1 MNLDKAVSPDSS
13 PPFLCPTSPN
23 MAQNDEGGAAKP
35 APPRIQLQ
43 VDEPIA
49 QGTYSNLVVINHSE
63 NEFILDF
70 AYLQPAN
77 PLAKVR
83 ARVIS
88 SPRHTKRLLLALQKN
103 LQRYEERYGVI
114 ELSGEEEPT
123 VH

>member
-1 MNLDKAVSPDSS
+1 
-13 PPFLCPTSPN
+13 
-23 MAQNDEGGAAKP
+23 MAEPEQPK
-35 APPRIQLQ
+35 PPRIQLQ

-63 NEFILDF
+63 NEFVFDF

-77 PLAKVR
+77 PV
-83 ARVIS
+83 ARVRSRIVS

-103 LQRYEERYGVI
+103 LARYEERYGVI

>member
-1 MNLDKAVSPDSS
+1 ML
-13 PPFLCPTSPN
+13 
-23 MAQNDEGGAAKP
+23 
-35 APPRIQLQ
+35 
-43 VDEPIA
+43 
-49 QGTYSNLVVINHSE
+49 INHSE
-63 NEFILDF
+63 NEFVIDF

-77 PLAKVR
+77 PIAKVR
-83 ARVIS
+83 SRIIS

>member
-1 MNLDKAVSPDSS
+1 
-13 PPFLCPTSPN
+13 
-23 MAQNDEGGAAKP
+23 MAAENEKP

-43 VDEPIA
+43 LDEPIA
-49 QGTYSNLVVINHSE
+49 QGTYSNLVVINHTE
-63 NEFILDF
+63 NEFVFDF

-83 ARVIS
+83 SRIVS

-103 LQRYEERYGVI
+103 LARYEERYGTI

>member
-1 MNLDKAVSPDSS
+1 
-13 PPFLCPTSPN
+13 
-23 MAQNDEGGAAKP
+23 MADEAKP

-49 QGTYSNLVVINHSE
+49 QGTYSNLVIINHTE
-63 NEFILDF
+63 NEFVFDF

-77 PLAKVR
+77 PTARVR
-83 ARVIS
+83 SRVIS

-103 LQRYEERYGVI
+103 LARYEERYGVI

>member
-1 MNLDKAVSPDSS
+1 
-13 PPFLCPTSPN
+13 
-23 MAQNDEGGAAKP
+23 MAED
-35 APPRIQLQ
+35 APPKPPAAPRVQLQ

-49 QGTYSNLVVINHSE
+49 QGTYSNIVIINHSE
-63 NEFILDF
+63 NEFVFDF

-83 ARVIS
+83 SRIIS
-88 SPRHTKRLLLALQKN
+88 SPRHTKRLLHALQKN
-103 LQRYEERYGVI
+103 LARYEERYGVI